1 MIEASPITVQKIE
14 FLRTLVEVNDQAD
27 PNTVGDF
34 NFNGATI
41 GWAFHS
47 GQNEDGSTWVGVG
60 FATGSDAD
68 EGPICPYLL
77 DMQAIGVFTIADSVE
92 AGKREQLVFECGAAL
107 VYGAIR
113 EMVANI
119 TSRSAFGRL
128 MLPTPSFQ
136 GLYEEQKAQDQD

>member
-1 MIEASPITVQKIE
+1 MIKASPITVEKIE
-14 FLRTLVEVNDQAD
+14 FLRTFIEANDLAD
-27 PNTVGDF
+27 PNTIGDF
-34 NFNGATI
+34 SFNGASI

-60 FATGSDAD
+60 FATGNDAD
-68 EGPICPYLL
+68 EGPICPYML
-77 DMQAIGVFTIADSVE
+77 DIQAVGVFSVADTVE
-92 AGKREQLVFECGAAL
+92 EGKREPLVFECGAAL

-136 GLYEEQKAQDQD
+136 GLYDQQKSQGQD

>member
-1 MIEASPITVQKIE
+1 MISASPIAVRKIE
-14 FLRTLVEVNDQAD
+14 FLRVFVEANDRAD
-27 PNTVGDF
+27 PNTIGEF
-34 NFNGATI
+34 SFNGATI

-60 FATGSDAD
+60 FATGNEAD
-68 EGPICPYLL
+68 KGPICPYML
-77 DMQAIGVFTIADSVE
+77 DIQAIGVFTIADSVE
-92 AGKREQLVFECGAAL
+92 EGKREQLVFECGAAL

-128 MLPTPSFQ
+128 MLPTPTFQ
-136 GLYEEQKAQDQD
+136 GLYEQQKAPDQD